1 MTQPQ
6 PLLLV
11 DFENVQTI
19 DVQLIPPDYRIAIF
33 CGANQKSASLD
44 LTTRLQDLGSRVQWH
59 RISGTGKNALDF
71 HIAFHIGRVLE
82 RREASKVVILAKD
95 TGYDPLVTHISTLG
109 VPCKRV
115 AAVSEIHGTLPV
127 QAGQSA
133 RPTPKASLP
142 ASAELERV
150 KANLGKVEKNKR
162 PRKRATL
169 TKYVSTIFGNTLPKA
184 ELTALID
191 EMFRRKLVSEQG
203 NALSYHF

>member
-1 MTQPQ
+1 MTQ

-59 RISGTGKNALDF
+59 RVSGSGKNALDF

-82 RREASKVVILAKD
+82 RREASEFVILAKD
-95 TGYDPLVTHISTLG
+95 TGYDPLVKHIGSLG

-115 AAVSEIHGTLPV
+115 AAVGEIHGTP
-127 QAGQSA
+127 ATPTGQSQ
-133 RPTPKASLP
+133 RPVPKASP
-142 ASAELERV
+142 PSSAELDRV
-150 KANLGKVEKNKR
+150 KANLSKLQKSKR
-162 PRKRATL
+162 PRKRDTL
-169 TKYVSTIFGNTLPKA
+169 TKHVSTLFGNKLPKA
-184 ELTALID
+184 ELTLLITQQ
-191 EMFRRKLVSEQG
+191 SEI
-203 NALSYHF
+203 

>member
-1 MTQPQ
+1 MTQ

-33 CGANQKSASLD
+33 YGANQKSASLD

-59 RISGTGKNALDF
+59 RVTGSGKNALDF
-71 HIAFHIGRVLE
+71 HLAFHIGRVLE
-82 RREASKVVILAKD
+82 RKEASEFIILAKD
-95 TGYDPLVTHISTLG
+95 TGYDPLVKHIGSLG

-115 AAVSEIHGTLPV
+115 AAVGDIHNTLV
-127 QAGQSA
+127 
-133 RPTPKASLP
+133 TPDRQPAKPAPMASLP
-142 ASAELERV
+142 ASEELERV
-150 KANLGKVEKNKR
+150 KANLSKMQKNKR

-169 TKYVSTIFGNTLPKA
+169 SKHVSTLFGNKLAKA

-191 EMFRRKLVSEQG
+191 DMFRRKLVSEANG
-203 NALSYHF
+203 ALSYHI

>member
-1 MTQPQ
+1 MTQ

-59 RISGTGKNALDF
+59 RVSGSGKNALDF

-82 RREASKVVILAKD
+82 RREASEFVILAKD
-95 TGYDPLVTHISTLG
+95 TGYDPLVKHIGSLG

-115 AAVSEIHGTLPV
+115 AVVGEIHRP
-127 QAGQSA
+127 SA
-133 RPTPKASLP
+133 TPAIQPPRPEPTASSTS
-142 ASAELERV
+142 SAELDRV
-150 KANLGKVEKNKR
+150 KANLSKVQKNKR

-169 TKYVSTIFGNTLPKA
+169 TKYVSTIFGNKLAKA
-184 ELTALID
+184 ELTSLID
-191 EMFRRKLVSEQG
+191 DIFRHKLVSEAG
-203 NALSYHF
+203 NAIGYHF

>member
-1 MTQPQ
+1 MTQ

-19 DVQLIPPDYRIAIF
+19 DVQHIPPDYRIAIF

-44 LTTRLQDLGSRVQWH
+44 LTARLQDLGSRVQWH
-59 RISGTGKNALDF
+59 RVSGTGKNALDF

-82 RREASKVVILAKD
+82 RQEASEFVILAKD
-95 TGYDPLVTHISTLG
+95 TGYDPLVKHVATLG
-109 VPCKRV
+109 IPCKRV
-115 AAVSEIHGTLPV
+115 AAVSEIHGTPPA
-127 QAGQSA
+127 QSGQSA

-150 KANLGKVEKNKR
+150 KANLGKVQKNKR

-169 TKYVSTIFGNTLPKA
+169 TKYVSTIFGNKLAKA
-184 ELTALID
+184 ELTALVD
-191 EMFRRKLVSEQG
+191 DMFRRKLVSEAN
-203 NALSYHF
+203 NAIGYHF

>member
-1 MTQPQ
+1 MTQ

-11 DFENVQTI
+11 DFENVQAI

-82 RREASKVVILAKD
+82 RREASEFVILTKD
-95 TGYDPLVTHISTLG
+95 TGYDPLIQHIDSLG

-115 AAVSEIHGTLPV
+115 VAVGEIHRAQAAPV
-127 QAGQSA
+127 A
-133 RPTPKASLP
+133 RAAQPSLKAAAP
-142 ASAELERV
+142 ASTELERV
-150 KANLGKVEKNKR
+150 KANLVKVQKNKR

-169 TKYVSTIFGNTLPKA
+169 TKHVSTLFGNKLAKA
-184 ELTALID
+184 ELAALVE
-191 EMFRRKLVSEQG
+191 EMFRRKLVSEA
-203 NALSYHF
+203 NRALSYHF